1 MLNQKIKD
9 NWKWILIPIILI
21 AELLIDD
28 YVMPHV
34 YKFVLHLFSLNP
46 VEYFYIYLNIYKIIS
61 ILVICL
67 LNYWIIKQKIF
78 FKPSETKV
86 GWLVFLVICF
96 TIVITCVSHKNF
108 WIALDIGTIAALPE
122 ELMFRGI
129 ILAFVLKLMTRKST
143 AQWRVITSLVTSA
156 AIFGGFHYINLTSQ
170 SFSFTTMQV
179 INAAALGMLLGAVY
193 IKSGTIIV
201 PMSLHFIY
209 DFLVT
214 LVKGMSATNYTSVQ
228 SNQWIVLSLYILIY
242 SIVAVSIVNYKPS
255 NNKILPKLKKL

>member
-34 YKFVLHLFSLNP
+34 YKFVFHLVAFNP
-46 VEYFYIYLNIYKIIS
+46 VEHFYTYLNIYKIVS
-61 ILVICL
+61 IIVICL

-78 FKPSETKV
+78 FKPSETKM
-86 GWLVFLVICF
+86 GWLVFLVVCF
-96 TIVITCVSHKNF
+96 TIVMATIEHKNF
-108 WIALDIGTIAALPE
+108 FIALDVGAIAALPE
-122 ELMFRGI
+122 EIMFRGI

-143 AQWRVITSLVTSA
+143 DQWRIILSLVISA
-156 AIFGGFHYINLTSQ
+156 LIFGGFHYINLSSQ
-170 SFSFTTMQV
+170 SFSFTSLQV
-179 INAAALGMLLGAVY
+179 VNAAALGMILGAVY

-201 PMSLHFIY
+201 PMALHFIY

-228 SNQWIVLSLYILIY
+228 SMQWVGLSVYVVIY
-242 SIVAVSIVNYKPS
+242 SAVALSIINYKPS
-255 NNKILPKLKKL
+255 DNKILPKLKNL

>member
-34 YKFVLHLFSLNP
+34 YKFVFHLFTFNP
-46 VEYFYIYLNIYKIIS
+46 VQHFYTYLNIYKIVS
-61 ILVICL
+61 ILVIYL

-86 GWLVFLVICF
+86 GWLVFLVVCF
-96 TIVITCVSHKNF
+96 TIVLACFTHKNF
-108 WIALDIGTIAALPE
+108 WIALDVGTIAALPE

-143 AQWRVITSLVTSA
+143 NQWRVITSLVISA
-156 AIFGGFHYINLTSQ
+156 FIFGGFHYINLTSQ
-170 SFSFTTMQV
+170 SFGFTSLQV
-179 INAAALGMLLGAVY
+179 VNAAALGMLLGAVY

-201 PMSLHFIY
+201 PMALHFIY

-214 LVKGMSATNYTSVQ
+214 LIKGMSATNYTNVQ
-228 SNQWIVLSLYILIY
+228 TNQWWGLSMYVLIY
-242 SIVAVSIVNYKPS
+242 SIVAVSIINHKPS
-255 NNKILPKLKKL
+255 DNKLLSKINKF

>member
-9 NWKWILIPIILI
+9 NWKWILIPVILVS
-21 AELLIDD
+21 ELLIDD
-28 YVMPHV
+28 FIMPHI
-34 YKFVLHLFSLNP
+34 YKIIFSLMSFNI
-46 VEYFYIYLNIYKIIS
+46 VDHFYVYLNIYKIVS

-78 FKPSETKV
+78 FKPSENKV

-96 TIVITCVSHKNF
+96 TIVMVSITKKNF
-108 WIALDIGTIAALPE
+108 WLALDIGAIAALPE

-129 ILAFVLKLMTRKST
+129 ILAFVLRLMTKKST
-143 AQWRVITSLVTSA
+143 STLRVSSGLIISA
-156 AIFGGFHYINLTSQ
+156 LIFGAFHYINLTSQ
-170 SFSFTTMQV
+170 SFGFTSLQV

-201 PMSLHFIY
+201 PMALHFIY

-214 LVKGMSATNYTSVQ
+214 LFNGMPTTNYTSVQ
-228 SNQWIVLSLYILIY
+228 SFQWIGLSVQVLIY
-242 SIVAVSIVNYKPS
+242 TVVALTIINHKPS
-255 NNKILPKLKKL
+255 ENKILPKLKN